1 MVGSGVRPGL
11 HLTQE
16 ARAQIERAD
25 DVLYLLAEVAPT
37 TWIERLNPAAESL
50 RPLYRP
56 GRDRDDVYEEIVET
70 VMARVRLGRDV
81 CMVTYGHPAVFDDS
95 SHEAIRR
102 ATAEGF
108 HARLFPGISSM
119 DCLFVDLGIDPGSR
133 GLQLFDATDFLVHR
147 RTPDRSVPLI
157 LWQFTVV
164 GQSRTTGTVNRH
176 GLRLLVDRLGELY
189 GDGHEVVVYEA
200 SPFPVGDPL
209 IDRVAVKDLP
219 DASISGLATLFV
231 PPTSAP
237 SPDPEIVER
246 LADRIDADS
255 HCRSNRRPGPPA
267 GETSAP

>member
-1 MVGSGVRPGL
+1 VSSAAANGRGSLSVVGSGIRPGL

-56 GRDRDDVYEEIVET
+56 GRDRDDVYEEIVEA
-70 VMARVRLGRDV
+70 VLARVRRGRDV
-81 CMVTYGHPAVFDDS
+81 CMVTYGHPSVFDDS
-95 SHEAIRR
+95 SHEAVHR

-108 HARLFPGISSM
+108 PARVFPGISSM
-119 DCLFVDLGIDPGSR
+119 DCLFADLGIDPGSR
-133 GLQLFDATDFLVHR
+133 GLQLYDATDFLVHR

-176 GLRLLVDRLGELY
+176 GLRLLADRLVELY
-189 GDGHEVVVYEA
+189 GEGHEVVVYEA

-209 IDRVAVKDLP
+209 IDRVALKDLA
-219 DASISGLATLFV
+219 DAPVSGLATLFV

-237 SPDPEIVER
+237 SSDPDILER
-246 LADRIDADS
+246 LADRIDADE
-255 HCRSNRRPGPPA
+255 R
-267 GETSAP
+267 